1 MKKNI
6 VYLIFYFSIFI
17 QFITFFIGLD
27 GYRYK
32 LGLWMNH

>member
-6 VYLIFYFSIFI
+6 VYYILIFI

-32 LGLWMNH
+32 LNLWMNH